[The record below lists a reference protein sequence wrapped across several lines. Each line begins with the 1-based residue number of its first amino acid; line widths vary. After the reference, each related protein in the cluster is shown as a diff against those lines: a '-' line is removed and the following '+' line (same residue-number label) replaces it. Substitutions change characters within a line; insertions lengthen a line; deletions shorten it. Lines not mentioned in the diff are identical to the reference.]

1 MPHQPLNVLVVSPW
15 FPERAAPATG
25 VFVSEQA
32 RLVSELHRVR
42 VAAPFRPNPYG
53 WHRRGPERQDHR
65 DVPVH
70 RPRRG
75 PQLFPIPDLV
85 GATIALRRSAAA
97 LRRQGFIPDVVHAHV
112 YVGGLVAR
120 WAFPRLP
127 IVLTEHHSGV
137 ARGELSRTDHEIAK
151 RAFRSADLI
160 APVSGSLAKAIER
173 FPHVGPIDIIPNA
186 VDTTRFTAKSVS
198 TRSTESSLVFVG
210 GLTPIKGVDTLIRAF
225 GKVLTERPEA
235 TLDIVGDGPDR
246 LKLERLV
253 REHGLEAS
261 TQFSGHCDRDTVAM
275 KLRAADLLVS
285 ASWWE
290 NLPGVQLEALAS
302 GTPVVATSVGGV
314 PELITHDT
322 GTLVPPGDSD
332 SLARAIH
339 QTLDRHIEPARL
351 RAAVA
356 RFAPAVV
363 LARWDDAYRRLA
375 QDHERRL
382 KRRRNKLTNST

>member
-1 MPHQPLNVLVVSPW
+1 M
-15 FPERAAPATG
+15 
-25 VFVSEQA
+25 
-32 RLVSELHRVR
+32 
-42 VAAPFRPNPYG
+42 
-53 WHRRGPERQDHR
+53 
-65 DVPVH
+65 
-70 RPRRG
+70 
-75 PQLFPIPDLV
+75 
-85 GATIALRRSAAA
+85 
-97 LRRQGFIPDVVHAHV
+97 
-112 YVGGLVAR
+112 
-120 WAFPRLP
+120 
-127 IVLTEHHSGV
+127 
-137 ARGELSRTDHEIAK
+137 
-151 RAFRSADLI
+151 
-160 APVSGSLAKAIER
+160 
-173 FPHVGPIDIIPNA
+173 
-186 VDTTRFTAKSVS
+186 
-198 TRSTESSLVFVG
+198 
-210 GLTPIKGVDTLIRAF
+210 DTLIRAF